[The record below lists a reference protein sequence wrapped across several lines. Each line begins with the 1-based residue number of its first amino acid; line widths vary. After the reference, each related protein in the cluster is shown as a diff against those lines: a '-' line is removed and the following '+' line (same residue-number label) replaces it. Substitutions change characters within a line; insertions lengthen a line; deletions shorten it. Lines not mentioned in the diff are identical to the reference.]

1 MRVAASLFLLL
12 LATSCVTGAGS
23 SQVQSEINSLKHSSI
38 KNRKELAALRK
49 EFQNFKAQVEEARGK
64 LAKDD
69 VIEALR
75 TSQTRL
81 FTQVTDMTAEVQS
94 AASGM
99 DEMRYETLKTIEKMQ
114 SEIDILESSLID
126 DEGKAQDTGLDPKE
140 ISARLDAM
148 EGALGILK
156 TQVAALSASGVAAAA
171 DSQSAPQS
179 IYKKA
184 YKQFEAR
191 RFTEAREQ
199 MRAFLAQYP
208 RHELAGNALF
218 WIGET
223 HFNQK
228 RYDSAI
234 LAYQDVI
241 EKHPENRKVPAAHLK
256 QAYSFIE
263 LGENVA
269 ARGILKTLL
278 ERHPDSDVAK
288 FAERKLKE
296 LE

>member
-12 LATSCVTGAGS
+12 LATSCVTVGDS
-23 SQVQSEINSLKHSSI
+23 QQVQTEINSLKHSSI

-49 EFQNFKAQVEEARGK
+49 ELKDFKAHTEAGGK

-75 TSQTRL
+75 TSQASL
-81 FTQVTDMTAEVQS
+81 FTQVADMTAEVQS
-94 AASGM
+94 AAGGM
-99 DEMRYETLKTIEKMQ
+99 DEIRYETRKTIEKIEAEM
-114 SEIDILESSLID
+114 DVLKSSLTED
-126 DEGKAQDTGLDPKE
+126 RGEAQDTGLDPNE
-140 ISARLDAM
+140 ISARLNAI

-156 TQVAALSASGVAAAA
+156 TQVAALSASAVAASAS
-171 DSQSAPQS
+171 SQSAPQS
-179 IYKKA
+179 LYKKA
-184 YKQFEAR
+184 YEQFEAR
-191 RFTEAREQ
+191 SFTEARQ
-199 MRAFLAQYP
+199 LMRDFLAQYP

-256 QAYSFIE
+256 QAYSFAK
-263 LGENVA
+263 LGEDVA

-288 FAERKLKE
+288 FAEKKLKE

>member
-1 MRVAASLFLLL
+1 MQ
-12 LATSCVTGAGS
+12 T
-23 SQVQSEINSLKHSSI
+23 EINILKHSSI
-38 KNRKELAALRK
+38 KNRKELAALRG
-49 EFQNFKAQVEEARGK
+49 EFQDYKAQVEEARGK

-75 TSQTRL
+75 TSQTTL
-81 FTQVTDMTAEVQS
+81 FMQVTDMTADVQS
-94 AASGM
+94 AVSGI
-99 DEMRYETLKTIEKMQ
+99 DEVRYGTLKTIEKMQ
-114 SEIDILESSLID
+114 SEIDVLESSLIE
-126 DEGKAQDTGLDPKE
+126 DEGEAQDPGQSPKE
-140 ISARLDAM
+140 ISARLDAL

-156 TQVAALSASGVAAAA
+156 TQVAALSVSGIAAA
-171 DSQSAPQS
+171 DSESAPQS

-191 RFTEAREQ
+191 SFTEAREQ

-228 RYDSAI
+228 RYDNAI
-234 LAYQDVI
+234 LSYQDVI
-241 EKHPENRKVPAAHLK
+241 EKYPENRKVPAAHLK
-256 QAYSFIE
+256 QAYSFIK

-288 FAERKLKE
+288 FAEKKLKE

>member
-12 LATSCVTGAGS
+12 LATSCVTVGDS
-23 SQVQSEINSLKHSSI
+23 QQVQTEINSLKHSSI

-49 EFQNFKAQVEEARGK
+49 ELKDFKAHTEAGGK

-75 TSQTRL
+75 TSQASL

-94 AASGM
+94 AAAVM
-99 DEMRYETLKTIEKMQ
+99 DEIRYETRKTIEKIEAEM
-114 SEIDILESSLID
+114 DVLKSSLIED
-126 DEGKAQDTGLDPKE
+126 KGEAQDTGPGPKE
-140 ISARLDAM
+140 ISARLNAI

-156 TQVAALSASGVAAAA
+156 TQVAALSASAVAASAS
-171 DSQSAPQS
+171 SQSAPQS
-179 IYKKA
+179 LYKKA
-184 YKQFEAR
+184 YEQFEAR
-191 RFTEAREQ
+191 SFTEAREQ

-256 QAYSFIE
+256 QAYSFIK

-288 FAERKLKE
+288 FAEKKLKE

>member
-12 LATSCVTGAGS
+12 LATSCVTVGDS
-23 SQVQSEINSLKHSSI
+23 QQVQTEINSLKHSSI

-49 EFQNFKAQVEEARGK
+49 ELKDFKAHTEAGGK

-75 TSQTRL
+75 TSQASL

-94 AASGM
+94 AAAGM
-99 DEMRYETLKTIEKMQ
+99 DEIRYETRKTIEKIEAEM
-114 SEIDILESSLID
+114 DVLKSSLIGD
-126 DEGKAQDTGLDPKE
+126 KGEAQDTGPGPKE
-140 ISARLDAM
+140 ISARLNAI

-156 TQVAALSASGVAAAA
+156 TQVAALSASAVAASAS
-171 DSQSAPQS
+171 SQSAPQS
-179 IYKKA
+179 LYKKA
-184 YKQFEAR
+184 YEQFEAR
-191 RFTEAREQ
+191 SFTEAREQ

-256 QAYSFIE
+256 QAYSFIK

-288 FAERKLKE
+288 FAEKKLKE